1 MSPFKPFPCI
11 QHILFGVIGS
21 RYLRNLFLIL
31 FVFFIF
37 VFQVEK
43 YLQLKGTPLEREMAS
58 EIMLHILDKI
68 IQSVHA
74 LNSLQVFVS
83 ITSIYSMRN

>member
-1 MSPFKPFPCI
+1 
-11 QHILFGVIGS
+11 
-21 RYLRNLFLIL
+21 
-31 FVFFIF
+31 
-37 VFQVEK
+37 
-43 YLQLKGTPLEREMAS
+43 MAS